1 MELNKIEDLL
11 EKYNEGVTSLT
22 EEAQLRSY
30 FSQET
35 VPPHLESYKQLF
47 SYFDLDA
54 KQFLPTTIKVGA
66 KNPKKIRWYASA
78 AAALVILFTAFMS
91 ITTQKDN
98 LTLSEDELYA
108 YNETLKA
115 FQLIS
120 NNMNKSNEAL
130 NSLNL
135 ISSSIEKGKNK
146 IAMLEKFNISTN
158 KIFKLKKK

>member
-54 KQFLPTTIKVGA
+54 KQFSPTIIKVGA

-78 AAALVILFTAFMS
+78 AAALLILFTAFMS
-91 ITTQKDN
+91 LTTQKDN

-108 YNETLKA
+108 YNQTLKA

-120 NNMNKSNEAL
+120 NNINKSHEAF
-130 NSLNL
+130 NSFNM
-135 ISSSIEKGKNK
+135 ISSSFEKGKKN
-146 IAMLEKFNISTN
+146 ITMLGEFNNSTN
-158 KIFKLKKK
+158 KIFNLK

>member
-1 MELNKIEDLL
+1 MKLNKIEDLL

-30 FSQET
+30 FSQENT
-35 VPPHLESYKQLF
+35 PPHLESYNQLF

-78 AAALVILFTAFMS
+78 ATALVILFTAFMS

-120 NNMNKSNEAL
+120 NNMNKSHEAF
-130 NSLNL
+130 NSFNM
-135 ISSSIEKGKNK
+135 ISSSFEKGKKN
-146 IAMLEKFNISTN
+146 IVMLGEFNNSTN
-158 KIFKLKKK
+158 KIFNLK

>member
-1 MELNKIEDLL
+1 M
-11 EKYNEGVTSLT
+11 
-22 EEAQLRSY
+22 
-30 FSQET
+30 
-35 VPPHLESYKQLF
+35 
-47 SYFDLDA
+47 DA

-120 NNMNKSNEAL
+120 NNMNKSHEAF
-130 NSLNL
+130 NSFNM
-135 ISSSIEKGKNK
+135 ISSSFEKGKKN
-146 IAMLEKFNISTN
+146 IAILREFNNSTN
-158 KIFKLKKK
+158 KIFNLK

>member
-1 MELNKIEDLL
+1 MELNKIEGLL
-11 EKYNEGVTSLT
+11 EKYDEGTTLLI

-35 VPPHLESYKQLF
+35 VPHHLEPYKQLF

-120 NNMNKSNEAL
+120 NNMNKSHEAF
-130 NSLNL
+130 NSFNMM
-135 ISSSIEKGKNK
+135 SSSFEKGKKN
-146 IAMLEKFNISTN
+146 IAMLREFNLSLIH
-158 KIFKLKKK
+158 I

>member
-1 MELNKIEDLL
+1 MELNKIEGLL

-30 FSQET
+30 FYQET

-47 SYFDLDA
+47 SYFDLEA
-54 KQFLPTTIKVGA
+54 KQFSPTTVRVGA
-66 KNPKKIRWYASA
+66 KNPKKTRWYASA

-91 ITTQKDN
+91 ITTQKDD

-120 NNMNKSNEAL
+120 NNMNKSHGAF
-130 NSLNL
+130 NSFNM
-135 ISSSIEKGKNK
+135 ISSSFEKGKKN
-146 IAMLEKFNISTN
+146 IAMLREFNNSTN
-158 KIFKLKKK
+158 KIFNLK

>member
-1 MELNKIEDLL
+1 
-11 EKYNEGVTSLT
+11 
-22 EEAQLRSY
+22 
-30 FSQET
+30 
-35 VPPHLESYKQLF
+35 
-47 SYFDLDA
+47 
-54 KQFLPTTIKVGA
+54 
-66 KNPKKIRWYASA
+66 
-78 AAALVILFTAFMS
+78 MS

-158 KIFKLKKK
+158 KIFKLKTK